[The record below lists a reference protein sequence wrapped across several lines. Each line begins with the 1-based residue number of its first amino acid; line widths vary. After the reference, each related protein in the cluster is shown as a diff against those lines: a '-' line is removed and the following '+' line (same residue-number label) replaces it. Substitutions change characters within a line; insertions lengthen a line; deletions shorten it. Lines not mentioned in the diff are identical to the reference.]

1 MSLIYKGQNLF
12 VDNIS
17 VKSIA
22 KSNVTPFYVYSYKKI
37 RSNFETFS
45 NYFKRVDP
53 LICFSVKSNSNVS
66 LISELSKLG
75 SGADVVSE
83 GELLKVLKAK
93 IKPNKIVFSGVGKTE
108 SELKLA
114 IKKRLLLIN
123 IESESEARLI
133 DRISRKMDRVTPIG
147 IRINPGVDADTH
159 SKIST
164 GRIDSKF
171 GLPKSNFLRFCKNAR
186 KFKNLKIK
194 AISVHIG
201 SQITSVKPYRRTLNI
216 LYKIIRS
223 SKINFEY
230 VDLGGGFGIPYQ
242 NKEKKIDIKNY
253 SRLVKKFQK
262 KLNCK
267 IIFEPGRFIVGNA
280 GTLISKIV
288 FIKKNGKKHFVIID
302 AGMNDFMRPA
312 LYNARHNII
321 PVSKSKK
328 RIGGNIECVGPIC
341 ESADTFLKYRNFSF
355 LNEND
360 LIAIINVGAYG
371 STLSSNYNTKPLAS
385 EMMVKNGKVKIVR
398 RRQKISEIV

>member
-1 MSLIYKGQNLF
+1 MSLNYKSQNLF
-12 VDNIS
+12 VDNTS

-22 KSNVTPFYVYSYKKI
+22 KNNITPFYVYSYKKI
-37 RSNFETFS
+37 RNNFKTFS
-45 NYFKRVDP
+45 NYFKKVDP
-53 LICFSVKSNSNVS
+53 LICFSVKSNSNTS
-66 LISELSKLG
+66 IISELGKLG

-83 GELLKVLKAK
+83 GELMKALKSK

-123 IESESEARLI
+123 IESESEAILI
-133 DRISRKMDRVTPIG
+133 NKISKKMNRVTSIG
-147 IRINPGVDADTH
+147 IRINPGVDANTH

-164 GRIDSKF
+164 GKVDSKF
-171 GLPKSNFLRFCKNAR
+171 GLSKSNFLRFCKNAR

-201 SQITSVKPYRRTLNI
+201 SQITSVGPYKKTLSI

-223 SKINFEY
+223 SKINFQY
-230 VDLGGGFGIPYQ
+230 VDLGGGFGISYQ
-242 NKEKKIDIKNY
+242 NKEKKINLNNY

-288 FIKKNGKKHFVIID
+288 FIKQSGKKYFVIID

-328 RIGGNIECVGPIC
+328 RIGGNVEFVGPIC
-341 ESADTFLKYRNFSF
+341 ESTDTFLKYKNFSF

-360 LIAIINVGAYG
+360 LVAITNVGAYG
-371 STLSSNYNTKPLAS
+371 ATLSSNYNTKPLAS
-385 EMMVKNGKVKIVR
+385 EIIVKKGKVKTAR
-398 RRQKISEIV
+398 RRQKISEII